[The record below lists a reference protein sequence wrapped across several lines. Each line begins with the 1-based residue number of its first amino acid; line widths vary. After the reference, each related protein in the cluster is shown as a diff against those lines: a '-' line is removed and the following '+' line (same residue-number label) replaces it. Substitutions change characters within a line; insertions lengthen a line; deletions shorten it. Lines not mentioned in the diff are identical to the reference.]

1 MDSQDYCWQKM
12 HELIFTPWICCAS
25 FWSPSQGKCHT
36 SALVLV
42 EATREKSGPAQHA
55 VAEMGS
61 PPLGL
66 PAVVE
71 RRKEH
76 RVTGAGARTERRS
89 LETMVPTPQEA
100 ARAIGA
106 RRHRVPGMQG
116 RRHKHGDV
124 PSRASERCAMTSRTN
139 RHSPE
144 RNQRGETRTVPSAL
158 QRRRQ
163 EALERSLAGDPIAVI
178 CREMGCAKSW
188 LSQWK
193 HRSQVTEPAWFQE
206 HARRPETTPTTTPE
220 ALEADI
226 VRLRHTWSPD
236 GSGTVSAGVM
246 RDHLRHHRVESMPS
260 RRTISRMLNRQAQEV
275 NSHSFTS

>member
-1 MDSQDYCWQKM
+1 
-12 HELIFTPWICCAS
+12 
-25 FWSPSQGKCHT
+25 
-36 SALVLV
+36 
-42 EATREKSGPAQHA
+42 
-55 VAEMGS
+55 MGS

-76 RVTGAGARTERRS
+76 RVTGAGARTESRS

-106 RRHRVPGMQG
+106 RRRSMPGMQG

-158 QRRRQ
+158 PRRRQ
-163 EALERSLAGDPIAVI
+163 EALERYLAGDPIAVI

-188 LSQWK
+188 LYKPTVCPSMIPLGYCHINSCQRASSVVRPSQGGEKKTAVWAL
-193 HRSQVTEPAWFQE
+193 H
-206 HARRPETTPTTTPE
+206 PEE
-220 ALEADI
+220 
-226 VRLRHTWSPD
+226 R
-236 GSGTVSAGVM
+236 
-246 RDHLRHHRVESMPS
+246 
-260 RRTISRMLNRQAQEV
+260 
-275 NSHSFTS
+275 